1 MFLFFLELKG
11 LYSPVEH
18 VFFLFCY
25 TRSCCLKYLTLLLL
39 FLLPTIV
46 SAENIDKQLFSAIK
60 QHNLSAV
67 EQALQ
72 SQADPD
78 VRNPDALI
86 SFQTPLSLAVSLG
99 DAEIVALLLKYDADI
114 NLRVGFWHDISPL
127 YVATARGNLPMVH
140 QLLGAGAKID
150 PNRWTLVKEILATP
164 WHLLQG
170 KVIDL
175 NRPPSLLEAAQES
188 GNDELFSLLE
198 ERGAR

>member
-1 MFLFFLELKG
+1 MRF
-11 LYSPVEH
+11 
-18 VFFLFCY
+18 
-25 TRSCCLKYLTLLLL
+25 LTLLLL

-46 SAENIDKQLFSAIK
+46 GAEDIDKQLFAAIN
-60 QHNLSAV
+60 QRNLSAV

-72 SQADPD
+72 SQANPD

-127 YVATARGNLPMVH
+127 YVATARGNLPMVQ
-140 QLLGAGAKID
+140 QLLNAGAKID
-150 PNRWTLVKEILATP
+150 PNRWTTFKGILAAP

-188 GNDELFSLLE
+188 GNDELFSLLKK
-198 ERGAR
+198 RGAR

>member
-1 MFLFFLELKG
+1 MKFF
-11 LYSPVEH
+11 
-18 VFFLFCY
+18 
-25 TRSCCLKYLTLLLL
+25 TLLLL
-39 FLLPTIV
+39 FLLPNSV
-46 SAENIDKQLFSAIK
+46 SAEDIDKQLFSAIK
-60 QHNLSAV
+60 QRNSSAV

-99 DAEIVALLLKYDADI
+99 DAEVVTLLLKYDADI
-114 NLRVGFWHDISPL
+114 NLRVGFWRDISPL
-127 YVATARGNLPMVH
+127 YVATAKGNLPMVQ
-140 QLLGAGAKID
+140 QLLAARAKID
-150 PNRWTLVKEILATP
+150 PNRWTIVKEILAAP

-175 NRPPSLLEAAQES
+175 SRPPSLLEAAQES

-198 ERGAR
+198 ERGAQ